1 MRDPDDS
8 RRLLRSGGLAIWLA
22 VGAPVLIGE
31 AVAPARGRDW
41 TSLLAWGASF
51 LLFGLAYGLA
61 SRPRRGNPDRAG
73 ALVLVAGQTAAVLS
87 LLALPTCFGLEAALL
102 VLVAL
107 ELGGLLT
114 RRAAAAWIAAQ
125 SAGLGAIMWVQWGW
139 HWAVVLVFAYL
150 SFQLVADAA
159 ARLLVKE
166 SAARER
172 LTAANAQLE
181 ATRELLAQSTRI
193 AERARIARDLHDVLG
208 HHLTALSLNLEVA
221 SHLTEGDALARV
233 ETAQSVTRLLL
244 GDMRAVVA
252 ALRQERGLDLSAAL
266 QKLADGI
273 PRLRIHVDV
282 VPGFTLDDP
291 AIGEVVLR
299 CAQEIVTNTVRHAQ
313 AENLWIGVVRRADDV
328 EIRARD
334 DGRGAG
340 AVRAGGGLSGMRD
353 RVEQRG
359 GGFSVETAPGR
370 GFSLTAILPIPGTAP

>member
-1 MRDPDDS
+1 MRYPYDS

-31 AVAPARGRDW
+31 VLAPARARDW
-41 TSLLAWGASF
+41 TSLPAWAASF

-61 SRPRRGNPDRAG
+61 TRPRRGHPDRAG

-107 ELGGLLT
+107 ELGGLVT
-114 RRAAAAWIAAQ
+114 RRAAAVWIAAQ

-159 ARLLVKE
+159 ARLLVNE

-172 LTAANAQLE
+172 LTAANAELE

-221 SHLTEGDALARV
+221 SHLTDGDALARV

-244 GDMRAVVA
+244 GDVRAVVG
-252 ALRQERGLDLSAAL
+252 ALRQDKGLDLPAAL

-291 AIGEVVLR
+291 AVGEVVLR
-299 CAQEIVTNTVRHAQ
+299 CAQEIVTNTVRHAR
-313 AENLWIGVVRRADDV
+313 AENLWIGIVRNADGV

-340 AVRAGGGLSGMRD
+340 AVHPGGGLSGMRD

-370 GFSLTAILPIPGTAP
+370 GFSLTAILPIPGAP

>member
-8 RRLLRSGGLAIWLA
+8 RRLLRSGGSAIWLA

-31 AVAPARGRDW
+31 ALAPARERDGA
-41 TSLLAWGASF
+41 SFLAWAASF
-51 LLFGLAYGLA
+51 LLFGLAFRLA
-61 SRPRRGNPDRAG
+61 TRPRRAETDRAG
-73 ALVLVAGQTAAVLS
+73 AIALVAGQTAAVLS

-107 ELGGLLT
+107 ELGGLVS

-159 ARLLVKE
+159 ARLFARE
-166 SAARER
+166 SAARQR
-172 LTAANAQLE
+172 VTAANAELE

-221 SHLTEGDALARV
+221 THLVEGDARARV

-244 GDMRAVVA
+244 GDVRAVVGE
-252 ALRQERGLDLSAAL
+252 LRQDKGLDLSAAL
-266 QKLADGI
+266 RKLAEGI
-273 PRLRIHVDV
+273 PRLKIHVDV
-282 VPGFTLDDP
+282 EPGFRLED
-291 AIGEVVLR
+291 AAAGEVVLR
-299 CAQEIVTNTVRHAQ
+299 CAQEVVTNAVRHAQ
-313 AENLWIGVVRRADDV
+313 AENLWLGVSRNAGGI

-334 DGRGAG
+334 DGRGTSD
-340 AVRAGGGLSGMRD
+340 VRAGGGLSGMRD
-353 RVEQRG
+353 RFEQRG

-370 GFSLTAILPIPGTAP
+370 GFSLTAVLPLSGASS

>member
-1 MRDPDDS
+1 MKDPDAF
-8 RRLLRSGGLAIWLA
+8 RQLLRSGGSAIWLA
-22 VGAPVLIGE
+22 VGAPVLVSE
-31 AVAPARGRDW
+31 SLAPARERDGA
-41 TSLLAWGASF
+41 SLVAWAASF
-51 LLFGLAYGLA
+51 LLFGLAFRLA
-61 SRPRRGNPDRAG
+61 TRPGREDSDRPGTVA
-73 ALVLVAGQTAAVLS
+73 LVAGQTAAVLS

-107 ELGGLLT
+107 ELGGLVS
-114 RRAAAAWIAAQ
+114 RRTAALWIAAQ

-159 ARLLVKE
+159 ARLFARE
-166 SAARER
+166 SAARQR
-172 LTAANAQLE
+172 VTAANAELE

-221 SHLTEGDALARV
+221 THLVEGDARARV

-244 GDMRAVVA
+244 GDVRAIVGE
-252 ALRQERGLDLSAAL
+252 LRQDRGLDLSAAL
-266 QKLADGI
+266 RKLAEGI

-282 VPGFTLDDP
+282 EPGFRLED
-291 AIGEVVLR
+291 AAAGEVVLR
-299 CAQEIVTNTVRHAQ
+299 CAQEVVTNALRHAH
-313 AENLWIGVVRRADDV
+313 AENLWLAVSRNAGGI

-334 DGRGAG
+334 DGRGASD
-340 AVRAGGGLSGMRD
+340 VRVGGGLSGMRH
-353 RVEQRG
+353 RFEQRG

-370 GFSLTAILPIPGTAP
+370 GFSLTAVLPLSGASS